1 MLVAYPF
8 CFELV
13 IELLVCIGFY
23 KYCGKSIG
31 IQISKRLKI
40 WVKRVIVILGAIV
53 IVLTVIR
60 GAKLNEIFEKYYRY
74 LCGNI
79 IFLDLHIKQLD
90 NSGFLSLGYAGL
102 YGLFSFILPYLNS
115 IGFNYPNLYLKT
127 ISEVLNT
134 QDFLQIGDKLYTNAF
149 ITPFYHLYA
158 DFRFL
163 GVAFGM
169 FIFGVIAGKV
179 YRRALIERTHTRITF
194 YLIICQMLFK
204 TLQLYPFS
212 MKPYIVSIVIILFY
226 KKMIIGK
233 IYNS

>member
-1 MLVAYPF
+1 M
-8 CFELV
+8 
-13 IELLVCIGFY
+13 
-23 KYCGKSIG
+23 
-31 IQISKRLKI
+31 
-40 WVKRVIVILGAIV
+40 IVILGAIV

-169 FIFGVIAGKV
+169 FIFSVIAGKV
-179 YRRALIERTHTRITF
+179 YRRAFIERTHTRITF